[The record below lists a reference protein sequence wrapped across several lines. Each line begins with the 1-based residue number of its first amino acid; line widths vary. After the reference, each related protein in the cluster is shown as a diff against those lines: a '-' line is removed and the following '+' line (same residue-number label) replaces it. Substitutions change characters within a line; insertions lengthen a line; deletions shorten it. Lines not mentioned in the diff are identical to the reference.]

1 MKEVL
6 KLADEKFVMSFSG
19 GKDSILALNRMLKKG
34 YKPVALLTT
43 ISEEHGKSW
52 THNLEYNMLKQVSS
66 NIGLPLLVA
75 ECGVEGY
82 EESFERALIKAKNMG
97 ATICAYGDIDIES
110 HRKWDTDRCEAVGM
124 KVDLPLWQE
133 SREELVYEFI
143 DSGFCSV
150 VTKVNLKHLGEEFLG
165 KKLTRELVEK
175 IKNAGADPCG
185 EHGEYHTFVVDDS
198 IFKKPVE
205 YEVKGTLIKDG
216 YGYLEIK

>member
-133 SREELVYEFI
+133 SREDLVYEFI

-150 VTKVNLKHLGEEFLG
+150 VTIFR
-165 KKLTRELVEK
+165 KK
-175 IKNAGADPCG
+175 IN
-185 EHGEYHTFVVDDS
+185 
-198 IFKKPVE
+198 
-205 YEVKGTLIKDG
+205 
-216 YGYLEIK
+216 